1 MVQRRVC
8 VVPQG
13 EAVHPE
19 ECHLY
24 AQPTGSIQHSSL
36 AAAAKAQSLR
46 VQSALA
52 ATTAKILLQPL
63 LVQSTLAAA
72 AATVQLLPVQSALAA
87 AAAAAESKHIPRRL
101 WRPHGFIL

>member
-24 AQPTGSIQHSSL
+24 ARPTGSIQHSSL

-52 ATTAKILLQPL
+52 ATTAKILQPL